1 MLDATQAGCLSY
13 GKAIYQLTM
22 DSLKL
27 ILSNLRYFAP
37 AWVFASL
44 NIAIGTWVLYLPNI
58 KEKLSLTDSEL
69 GIALFSLAL
78 GTLASLPF
86 VPYLNKKFG
95 TGQCT
100 KIGIILFAIAYITPL
115 LAPTYPLLC
124 ACLFLTGIF
133 TGFTDI
139 SMNALVSEIEK
150 LEAINFMSAAHGF
163 FSLGGVI
170 GAGVG
175 SFLLLFYTNPA
186 WHMLSVAI
194 FLVATNLFLAKQYTA
209 IKEPEVSEEN
219 TTNKLSSFKLLIG
232 LSLIAFIIM
241 CNEGAVEHWSNL
253 YLLEIVQVDSTALA
267 GLGFISFSITMTI
280 GRFLGDQVSARFG
293 ALKIILYGCLLAIL
307 GYLFILSSQLVL
319 AVLGFA
325 VLGFGLSVIVPEL
338 FRLAGK
344 TEGVP
349 SSVGISIVSGVG
361 FLGFLLGPVL
371 LGLISDFAGLKT
383 SYVCLLVLMT
393 VALLLSFLQRRSQ

>member
-1 MLDATQAGCLSY
+1 
-13 GKAIYQLTM
+13 M

-44 NIAIGTWVLYLPNI
+44 NIAIGTWVLYLPSV
-58 KEKLSLTDSEL
+58 KEKLALSDGEL

-100 KIGIILFAIAYITPL
+100 KYGIILFAIAYISPL

-124 ACLFLTGIF
+124 CGLFLTGMI

-150 LEAINFMSAAHGF
+150 LDTLNFMSAAHGF

-170 GAGVG
+170 GAGIG
-175 SFLLLFYTNPA
+175 SLLLLFFTSPA
-186 WHMLSVAI
+186 WHMFAVAI
-194 FLVATNLFLAKQYTA
+194 FLVITNLLLAKQYIA
-209 IKEPEVSEEN
+209 IKQPEMPEEK
-219 TTNKLSSFKLLIG
+219 TVNKWKSFKLLIG
-232 LSLIAFIIM
+232 LSLIGFIIM

-253 YLLEIVQVDSTALA
+253 YLLEIVQVHSTALA
-267 GLGFISFSITMTI
+267 GLGFIAFSITMTI

-293 ALKIILYGCLLAIL
+293 ALKIILYGCLMAIL
-307 GYLFILSSQLVL
+307 GYFFILTSQLVL
-319 AVLGFA
+319 TVIGFA
-325 VLGFGLSVIVPEL
+325 ILGFGLSVIVPEL

-383 SYVCLLVLMT
+383 SYVCLLVFMM
-393 VALLLSFLQRRSQ
+393 VALLLSFFQRKNQQLDRVV

>member
-1 MLDATQAGCLSY
+1 
-13 GKAIYQLTM
+13 M

-27 ILSNLRYFAP
+27 ILSNPKYFAP

-44 NIAIGTWVLYLPNI
+44 NIAIGTWVLYLPSV
-58 KEKLSLTDSEL
+58 KAKLALTDSEL

-86 VPYLNKKFG
+86 VPYLNKKLG

-100 KIGIILFAIAYITPL
+100 KIGITLFAVAYIMPL
-115 LAPTYPLLC
+115 LAPTYGILC
-124 ACLFLTGIF
+124 ASLFLTGIF

-175 SFLLLFYTNPA
+175 SLLLLVYKNPA
-186 WHMLSVAI
+186 WHMLTVAI
-194 FLVATNLFLAKQYTA
+194 FLVLTNLMLAKHYTS
-209 IKEPEVSEEN
+209 IKEPDLPEKS
-219 TTNKLSSFKLLIG
+219 TTNKLSNFKLLIG
-232 LSLIAFIIM
+232 LSLIGFIIM

-253 YLLEIVQVDSTALA
+253 YLLEIVQVNSKALA
-267 GLGFISFSITMTI
+267 GLGFIGFSIAMTI
-280 GRFLGDQVSARFG
+280 GRFLGDRVSARFG
-293 ALKIILYGCLLAIL
+293 ALKIIMYGCLLAIV
-307 GYLFILSSQLVL
+307 GYLFILSSQLFLTVF
-319 AVLGFA
+319 GF
-325 VLGFGLSVIVPEL
+325 VILGFGLSVIVPEL

-371 LGLISDFAGLKT
+371 LGLISDFAGLKS

-393 VALLLSFLQRRSQ
+393 IALLLSFFQGKKV